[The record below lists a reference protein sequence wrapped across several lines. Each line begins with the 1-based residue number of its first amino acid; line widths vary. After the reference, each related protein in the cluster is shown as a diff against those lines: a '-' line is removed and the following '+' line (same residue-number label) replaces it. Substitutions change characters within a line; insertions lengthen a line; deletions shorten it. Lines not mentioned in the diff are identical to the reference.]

1 MSSCCHVYVCKI
13 YLISSDVSL
22 KWHVSLWYVSP
33 FRCFHQYK
41 LRLCIL
47 YSVNRLLQKNAC
59 LYWLPC
65 VLKLFPEYV
74 ASLLKELRDA
84 CHKAENRTTVF
95 LGFLSVLKVGRSLA
109 LLQVED
115 LVSDRMLH
123 LEQSLLLLE
132 YIECDACFQLWQTW
146 SLFLREFF
154 IFAIYVLIYECSTFL
169 LLPGKISTLLPQGFI
184 DLISCV
190 HGFFSSPILLTNELT
205 SLLGS

>member
-22 KWHVSLWYVSP
+22 KWHVSLWCVSP

-41 LRLCIL
+41 LGLCIL

-146 SLFLREFF
+146 SLSISKRVFYFRYLCSYLWMFHIFIIAWKNKYIVASGVHWFDFLCTWFF
-154 IFAIYVLIYECSTFL
+154 
-169 LLPGKISTLLPQGFI
+169 
-184 DLISCV
+184 
-190 HGFFSSPILLTNELT
+190 FFTNPLNK
-205 SLLGS
+205 